1 MIRLVILFMCFA
13 IIFSC
18 SIRKDSNEEVILYKQ
33 STSANDASF
42 SFEKK
47 LFWKI
52 NSDENS
58 FIMQKFSKANYLE
71 INTKIKTFKFIGNN
85 DPEYYNNVDFA
96 FVLYNNKG
104 NDTMYYDGY
113 DRWWVVEKGKISQY
127 QDEENNFGDKLK
139 MIYPIF
145 RNCSYQPSK

>member
-1 MIRLVILFMCFA
+1 MIRLVILFMSFA

-18 SIRKDSNEEVILYKQ
+18 STRKDNDNKEVILYKQ

-52 NSDENS
+52 NSGENS

-71 INTKIKTFKFIGNN
+71 INAKIKTFKFIGNN

-96 FVLYNNKG
+96 LVFYNNKG

-113 DRWWVVEKGKISQY
+113 DRWWV
-127 QDEENNFGDKLK
+127 
-139 MIYPIF
+139 
-145 RNCSYQPSK
+145 PS